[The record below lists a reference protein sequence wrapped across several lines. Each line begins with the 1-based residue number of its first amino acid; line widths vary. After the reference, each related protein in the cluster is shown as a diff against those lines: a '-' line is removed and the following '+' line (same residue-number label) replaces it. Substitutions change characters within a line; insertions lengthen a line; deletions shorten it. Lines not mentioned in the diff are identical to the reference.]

1 MNLSLIFNHLIINI
15 LFYFA
20 FFYYINNKNNFLF
33 LTNKL
38 FQSFLFINI
47 LAFLIMASL
56 KIYSFAYHADFAI
69 WTEIINNFKL
79 SKFYSSS
86 IEDSFYGNKNYLG
99 SHFVPLVAIF
109 YFFNLILDF
118 DTFDI
123 VFANWFFL
131 IFSCYILFLICKEL
145 KLSNNNSILISL
157 GFTLYVPFQYLLI
170 NPFEMLRFSI
180 PLIFLL
186 IFFYI
191 KKKELLFLI
200 CFSLTILIREEISL
214 YLFFFSI
221 YIILDKNCNFKL
233 KYIYPFICLI
243 SFYLIYF
250 KLMNT
255 FSDGS
260 KIYTGS
266 MKMSMN
272 SLNEILN
279 SIVNNFINQI
289 QNGNLFYKFVNIYY
303 FFLPVL
309 FLPLLR
315 IKYLIVIL
323 PPFFVGLMSNA
334 ISHLTIFTYY
344 QSYAYPFIYYF
355 CIIEIIKTGSHSN
368 YFHKIKILIF
378 SLLTT
383 SILYGPASYSFQFLF
398 DFKIYDFRTFDY
410 SYNNYLPNIEKYN
423 YIEYVVKKQI
433 PEQSLVSTEQH
444 IMPILANNNRK
455 IKTFPDFKD
464 AKYILIDRDYEKKTG
479 IGTVDKS
486 WNGFRENPEYY
497 YSQFYNEYLLLEKK
511 DGIELYIKK

>member
-1 MNLSLIFNHLIINI
+1 MNISLIFNHLIINI
-15 LFYFA
+15 FFYFI

-33 LTNKL
+33 LTHSL

-47 LAFLIMASL
+47 LAFLIMATL

-109 YFFNLILDF
+109 YFFNVIFDF

-131 IFSCYILFLICKEL
+131 ISSCYILFLICKEL
-145 KLSNNNSILISL
+145 KLSHNNSMLISL
-157 GFTLYVPFQYLLI
+157 GFSLYVPFQYLLI
-170 NPFEMLRFSI
+170 TPFEMLRFSI
-180 PLIFLL
+180 PLLFLL

-191 KKKELLFLI
+191 KKKEFLFII
-200 CFSLTILIREEISL
+200 CFLLTILIREEVSL

-266 MKMSMN
+266 MKMNAN
-272 SLNEILN
+272 SLYEMFVSILN
-279 SIVNNFINQI
+279 NFLNQL
-289 QNGNLFYKFVNIYY
+289 QNGNLFYKFINIYY

-315 IKYLIVIL
+315 FKYLIVIL

-344 QSYAYPFIYYF
+344 QSFTYPFIYYF
-355 CIIEIIKTGSHSN
+355 CIREIIESNGSNN
-368 YFHKIKILIF
+368 YLNKVKILLF

-383 SILYGPASYSFQFLF
+383 SILYGPASYSLQFLF
-398 DFKIYDFRTFDY
+398 DFKVYDFRTFDY
-410 SYNNYLPNIEKYN
+410 SHNNYLPKVNKYNEIEKMIEKY
-423 YIEYVVKKQI
+423 ISE
-433 PEQSLVSTEQH
+433 EDLVSTEQH
-444 IMPILANNNRK
+444 LMPILANNNKK
-455 IKTFPDFKD
+455 IKTFPDFRD
-464 AKYILIDRDYEKKTG
+464 AKYILVDKDYKKKTG

-486 WNGFRENPEYY
+486 WNGFREDPEYY
-497 YSQFYNEYLLLEKK
+497 YSQFYNEYLLIEKK